1 MKDKINTFIFHAIL
15 KSSTYSIVKNEL
27 KSSNMDSADF
37 QLFGFKNIDFGVLT
51 VASSFLY
58 LVLLLLMWCFD
69 FRAKTKKDATVKKT
83 KHQNK
88 SNVTFD

>member
-37 QLFGFKNIDFGVLT
+37 SALRVQKYRFWRVNSDILFFCI
-51 VASSFLY
+51 
-58 LVLLLLMWCFD
+58 WCCYF
-69 FRAKTKKDATVKKT
+69 
-83 KHQNK
+83 
-88 SNVTFD
+88 